1 MDRRVEELKY
11 LKKAYRRE
19 KRTATALW
27 KWLFVLSLADCVLF
41 APFAAQAFLPGF
53 PVTYWAELGISFALD
68 FLPNLQGLVSFT
80 GAYPLSSLIFLGI
93 GVIIFLVATLMWIFG
108 SRKLRR
114 TDAFL
119 SYRTLRNALRAEKS
133 AQ

>member
-1 MDRRVEELKY
+1 MRRVGNSAAAAGKEELMDRRVEELKY

-68 FLPNLQGLVSFT
+68 FDLLVPA
-80 GAYPLSSLIFLGI
+80 G
-93 GVIIFLVATLMWIFG
+93 
-108 SRKLRR
+108 
-114 TDAFL
+114 
-119 SYRTLRNALRAEKS
+119 
-133 AQ
+133 